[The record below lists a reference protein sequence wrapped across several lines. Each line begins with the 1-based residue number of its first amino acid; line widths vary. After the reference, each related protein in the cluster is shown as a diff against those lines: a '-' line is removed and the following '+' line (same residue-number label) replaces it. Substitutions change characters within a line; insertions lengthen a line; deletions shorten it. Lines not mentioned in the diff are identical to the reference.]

1 MLKMAGYAAGWVFLL
16 VMGLLAGSAWAIEPA
31 QSNCPVQL
39 HDAQTQTL
47 LVAQSRDQYEQ
58 RLAQAIRANQ
68 DLSRMND
75 AASAEIKKLREEVAK
90 LKPALPEEMPK

>member
-1 MLKMAGYAAGWVFLL
+1 MLKMAGYVAGWVFLL
-16 VMGLLAGSAWAIEPA
+16 VVGLLAGAAWATEPA
-31 QSNCPVQL
+31 QQNCPIQL

-68 DLSRMND
+68 DWSRMAD
-75 AASAEIKKLREEVAK
+75 AASAEVKKLKEELEK
-90 LKPALPEEMPK
+90 LKPSKPEEASK

>member
-1 MLKMAGYAAGWVFLL
+1 MLKLAGYVAAFMFFMVALL
-16 VMGLLAGSAWAIEPA
+16 MGPVLAAEPV
-31 QSNCPVQL
+31 QPNCPVQL

-68 DLSRMND
+68 DLSRMAD
-75 AASAEIKKLREEVAK
+75 AASAEVKKLKEELAK
-90 LKPALPEEMPK
+90 LKPAPPEEAPK